1 MTKTSDGRLESMI
14 PRQPPIASASMLFWI
29 GMSLRSSSPNEP
41 IGPGSGIALFVNE
54 SWVDESS
61 SDAISGREGSAPSMG
76 AVTDYYSPA
85 AIARRL
91 YRGLYMT
98 R

>member
-1 MTKTSDGRLESMI
+1 MTKTSDGRFESMI

-41 IGPGSGIALFVNE
+41 IGPGSGICTLRPTNL
-54 SWVDESS
+54 
-61 SDAISGREGSAPSMG
+61 GSTTIVRRDLGAKGQPSMG

>member
-41 IGPGSGIALFVNE
+41 IGPGSGICTLRQR
-54 SWVDESS
+54 
-61 SDAISGREGSAPSMG
+61 ILGRRIIVRRDLGARRVSPSMG